1 MNVLQRH
8 LSPPLALWVRGLW
21 RMRRPA
27 PEAAPCCFDAALAH
41 CMRQDYAQA
50 FDVLARL
57 ADDGHVPAARIAL
70 LMATQGT
77 RLYGH
82 RFGASTAACRRW
94 QALADTTVG
103 STPLN

>member
-1 MNVLQRH
+1 MTLPQRP
-8 LSPPLALWVRGLW
+8 LSPPLALLVLGWW

-27 PEAAPCCFDAALAH
+27 PEAAPCSFDAALAH
-41 CMRQDYAQA
+41 CMRLDYAQA

-82 RFGASTAACRRW
+82 RFGAGTAARRRW
-94 QALADTTVG
+94 QALADTP
-103 STPLN
+103 SAPPH